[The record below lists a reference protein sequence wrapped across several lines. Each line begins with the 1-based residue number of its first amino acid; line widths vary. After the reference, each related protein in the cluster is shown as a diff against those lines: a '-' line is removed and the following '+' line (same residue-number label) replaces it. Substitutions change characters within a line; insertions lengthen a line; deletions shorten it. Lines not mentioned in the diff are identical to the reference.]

1 MGQTIARSGAVLITP
16 IAAAFQFVPGDCKNA
31 ISLNELAPF
40 HSITSSV
47 SSGNDS
53 GIESPNA
60 LAALRLTRSGKL
72 VDWMTGKSA
81 GFPPRRMAPCAQ
93 GPLGAADP
101 ALTFP
106 ASSGLNAVSA
116 R

>member
-1 MGQTIARSGAVLITP
+1 MADFWHATTKPKSTHSPVARVPL
-16 IAAAFQFVPGDCKNA
+16 AATAPP

-101 ALTFP
+101 ALAFP
-106 ASSGLNAVSA
+106 ASSALNAVSA